1 MKKLAQASDYACP
14 VEAAFDVIGSK
25 WKGVILYQL
34 LTRGTL
40 RFGQLRRLLPTRATQ
55 QALTNQLRE
64 LEVDGIINRQV
75 YRQVPPKVE
84 YSLTPLGESVRPW
97 LLGLCDWGAAFQ
109 AMQQSSRNEIEARSV
124 C

>member
-40 RFGQLRRLLPTRATQ
+40 RFGQLRRLLPTRA
-55 QALTNQLRE
+55 
-64 LEVDGIINRQV
+64 
-75 YRQVPPKVE
+75 VE